1 MKLSEIPE
9 KVLTL
14 KATPIPT
21 KCVPDWDSLYA
32 ILVMKGFVIIDEGEL
47 RLTTANGI
55 ENTMVKAFNAHVR
68 ITKHMRLRTKRIGEN
83 RWFCCL

>member
-14 KATPIPT
+14 KATAIPM
-21 KCVPDWDSLYA
+21 KSIPDWDSLYA
-32 ILVMKGFVIIDEGEL
+32 ILITKGFVIIDEGEL
-47 RLTTANGI
+47 RLTNANGI
-55 ENTMVKAFNAHVR
+55 ENTMVKSFNNHMR
-68 ITKHMRLRTKRIGEN
+68 LTKNLRLRTKRIGEN

>member
-9 KVLTL
+9 KALTL
-14 KATPIPT
+14 KATPIPM
-21 KCVPDWDSLYA
+21 KRVPDWDAMYA
-32 ILVMKGFVIIDEGEL
+32 ILMTKGFVIIDEGEL

-55 ENTMVKAFNAHVR
+55 ENTMVKALNCHMRVIR
-68 ITKHMRLRTKRIGEN
+68 HMRLRTKRIGEN